1 MLPINLPDSTN
12 TYPWFYQ
19 YLSLI
24 LPIPIPDSTNTYP
37 WFYQYLSLILPLH
50 IPDTTTIYPCDH
62 YYLNLMRDLKLALI
76 SVNSKIKYL
85 TSQLIPVNIENAGPD
100 L

>member
-12 TYPWFYQ
+12 TY
-19 YLSLI
+19 SLI
-24 LPIPIPDSTNTYP
+24 L
-37 WFYQYLSLILPLH
+37 LLH
-50 IPDTTTIYPCDH
+50 IPDTTTKYSWC
-62 YYLNLMRDLKLALI
+62 YQYLSLQSLVSKPDAWLKTCTDFCRLE
-76 SVNSKIKYL
+76 KKYQ